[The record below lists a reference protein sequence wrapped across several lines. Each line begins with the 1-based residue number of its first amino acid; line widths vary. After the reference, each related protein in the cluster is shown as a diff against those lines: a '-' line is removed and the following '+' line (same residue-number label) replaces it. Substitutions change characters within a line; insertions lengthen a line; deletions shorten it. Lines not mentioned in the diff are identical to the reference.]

1 MLRLEQS
8 LVLHKV
14 ESMIVAFDS
23 QGFPGSFGAG
33 GAGNQCQHPRPD
45 YWANGCL

>member
-8 LVLHKV
+8 LVLHEV
-14 ESMIVAFDS
+14 GIVIVAFYP

-33 GAGNQCQHPRPD
+33 GVGDQCQHPRPD